1 MDYNKLKVNDLKAEL
16 AARNLDTKGVKAVL
30 VERLKEAIEKE
41 NDDTQNQPSSVTGV
55 KKVETST
62 PNPSTPARRSR
73 RRSMTRSPSP
83 TKTEISILE
92 SVSEEPDP
100 SETTEILGARK
111 KRRTRS
117 ITKSPSPVKTI
128 ETKHLDVL
136 VEESDDTTKNTE
148 SEIQTTELT
157 VSTKGDSGNHTIAKN
172 EPHSSPTKLIT
183 GQEKTAEVKPDV
195 QKPENI
201 DSSKQEADSQPVTEN
216 KSDQP
221 EMPIHVTDT
230 DKTNTETAKQEN
242 EPDCKDSV
250 SMTNEK
256 DSTSEVVSDEVVI
269 QKASKRKSSSPA
281 KDSPAKTPRP
291 KPAQAPIVFVS
302 EENEPELDN
311 EKFALSWVDS
321 DLNLEIDDKTFC
333 AAKPLSDGA
342 LALVWASARANLGV
356 IKGKVAFE
364 VLLTSINETRKV
376 TEEPIT
382 SELRVGW
389 STNRSNLQ
397 LGEDK
402 QSFSY
407 GSTGSKGVNCEFN
420 DYGTEY
426 KVGDVVGAYLDLES
440 SPCTIQYTVNGVSQG
455 VAFEF
460 KYEELDGQA
469 LFPHI
474 CSKNIA
480 YKVNFGQL
488 ESSLL
493 NNRFEETSAQKKD
506 GDDIKETET
515 TTAHSV
521 NQENRVESTE
531 LAVTEEDAKKDL
543 PAVTESESSLPDDKK
558 QECSNKEDSTPSSDD
573 TSKDTQE
580 ANESL
585 NGNTTIKEGD
595 DESATIKCINPEF
608 IYIGDSIKE
617 NLVLGENRPED
628 RKACEVIFLIGLPG
642 SGKTHWI
649 NKFLEDNIDK
659 KFTVLGVES
668 LLNQMK
674 VLGKPREPSNT
685 NKWSRLIEQ
694 LSRSL
699 HKLND
704 IAAKRRRNFILNQ
717 QTNVFA
723 SEQRRRLRGF
733 GEYAARRAIIVVPS
747 EEENS
752 HRLKLKSETGV
763 EITEGNINAMKA
775 HFHIPTV
782 EQGWFTEITF
792 AELNEEKSREE
803 VKRLNDIG
811 RKALPRNYNR
821 NQQQQRGR
829 GTNQRWNQSHQGY
842 GNNRYSGQQYQGG
855 YNSQRYNN
863 SQQYS
868 QNRNYRPGNGY
879 GRRDAAAGFGGN
891 RYSGNSDW
899 TRNSGRYNNRYSN
912 QGYPNNQSRRY
923 DGNRND
929 YRGYN
934 SGWDQNTNCWGG
946 YGSQGND
953 TQQWYSWWQ
962 SNVKNLLQQH
972 GGSGTDST
980 QNANMEQYWSQYAQQ
995 QNYGQNYQQSKS
1007 HGSGSSSKNK

>member
-41 NDDTQNQPSSVTGV
+41 NNAAQSQPSFAGAV
-55 KKVETST
+55 KKVEPGT

-83 TKTEISILE
+83 TKAEISILE

-100 SETTEILGARK
+100 TETTEILGARK

-117 ITKSPSPVKTI
+117 ITKSPSPVKTV
-128 ETKHLDVL
+128 ETKPLDVL
-136 VEESDDTTKNTE
+136 VEEPDVATKNSEVEIQAAETISSTKEQNETEYSQKYSTSTIETDTSPAKTLIASTVDAIDTKIATGEKETE
-148 SEIQTTELT
+148 SDKQAAESQSVSTVGKKIDVTEQPESQVPVSDTDNANTELT
-157 VSTKGDSGNHTIAKN
+157 EH
-172 EPHSSPTKLIT
+172 
-183 GQEKTAEVKPDV
+183 
-195 QKPENI
+195 
-201 DSSKQEADSQPVTEN
+201 
-216 KSDQP
+216 
-221 EMPIHVTDT
+221 
-230 DKTNTETAKQEN
+230 EN
-242 EPDCKDSV
+242 ESQDPV
-250 SMTNEK
+250 SQEEEK
-256 DSTSEVVSDEVVI
+256 VI
-269 QKASKRKSSSPA
+269 KSQTPKRKSSSPG
-281 KDSPAKTPRP
+281 KDSPVKTPRP
-291 KPAQAPIVFVS
+291 KPAQAPIVFVA
-302 EENEPELDN
+302 EENEPELDDG
-311 EKFALSWVDS
+311 KFALSWIDS
-321 DLNLEIDDKTFC
+321 DLNLEIDSKTFC

-356 IKGKVAFE
+356 TKGKVAFE
-364 VLLTSINETRKV
+364 VLLTKINETKKV

-382 SELRVGW
+382 AELRIGW
-389 STNRSNLQ
+389 STKKSSLQ

-402 QSFSY
+402 HSFSY
-407 GSTGSKGVNCEFN
+407 GSVGSKGTNGDFS
-420 DYGTEY
+420 DYGIEY
-426 KVGDVVGAYLDLES
+426 KAGDVVGVYLDLES
-440 SPCTIQYTVNGVSQG
+440 NPCTIQYTVNGIDQG
-455 VAFEF
+455 IAFDF
-460 KYEELDGQA
+460 KYEELEGQA

-480 YKVNFGQL
+480 FKVNFGQL

-493 NNRFEETSAQKKD
+493 NDRPKGGIADNKTNDAQSITKENQPESAELTKIKTSEQDPSIVTESDSAVTDAKQEHTENETSAQPSD
-506 GDDIKETET
+506 
-515 TTAHSV
+515 
-521 NQENRVESTE
+521 
-531 LAVTEEDAKKDL
+531 VT
-543 PAVTESESSLPDDKK
+543 S
-558 QECSNKEDSTPSSDD
+558 QNI
-573 TSKDTQE
+573 QE
-580 ANESL
+580 ANKSVSE
-585 NGNTTIKEGD
+585 NTAINAD
-595 DESATIKCINPEF
+595 NDQSSIIQCINPEF
-608 IYIGDSIKE
+608 IYIGESVKD
-617 NLVLGENRPED
+617 NLVLGEHRSEA

-649 NKFLEDNIDK
+649 NKFLEENIDK
-659 KFTVLGVES
+659 KFTILGVES
-668 LLNQMK
+668 LLEQMK

-704 IAAKRRRNFILNQ
+704 IAAKRRRNFIINQ

-733 GEYAARRAIIVVPS
+733 GDYGARRAVIVVPS
-747 EEENS
+747 EEEYNR
-752 HRLKLKSETGV
+752 RLKLQTETGV
-763 EITEGNINAMKA
+763 EAMEGNVNAMKA
-775 HFHIPTV
+775 HFHIPTT

-792 AELNEEKSREE
+792 AELNEEKTREE
-803 VKRLNDIG
+803 VKRLNDAG

-821 NQQQQRGR
+821 NQQQRGR
-829 GTNQRWNQSHQGY
+829 GTNQRWNQTHQGY

-879 GRRDAAAGFGGN
+879 GRRDSNSGFSGS
-891 RYSGNSDW
+891 RYSGNTDW

-912 QGYPNNQSRRY
+912 QGYQNNQSRRY

-934 SGWDQNTNCWGG
+934 SGWDQDTNCWGG

-972 GGSGTDST
+972 GGSGTDSA
-980 QNANMEQYWSQYAQQ
+980 QHVNMEQYWSQYAQQ
-995 QNYGQNYQQSKS
+995 QNYGNYPQSKS